1 MEKTE
6 QQQEPEIDRTARL
19 CDHIFTFLK
28 AEGVT
33 TPEVVCNEAMNA
45 TTRIFGIKAEYLN
58 VEPKDFIIGMLQQ
71 TIDHIN
77 EVETTP
83 LNLKT
88 KDGGKITMI
97 TKEGKE

>member
-1 MEKTE
+1 MEETE
-6 QQQEPEIDRTARL
+6 QQEQEIDRTARL

-45 TTRIFGIKAEYLN
+45 TTRIFGIIAEYLN

-77 EVETTP
+77 EVEATP

-88 KDGGKITMI
+88 KNGDRKSVV
-97 TKEGKE
+97 

>member
-1 MEKTE
+1 MEETE
-6 QQQEPEIDRTARL
+6 QQEPEIDRTARL

-45 TTRIFGIKAEYLN
+45 TTRIFGIIAEYLN
-58 VEPKDFIIGMLQQ
+58 VE
-71 TIDHIN
+71 DHIN
-77 EVETTP
+77 EVEATP

-88 KDGGKITMI
+88 KNGGKITMI
-97 TKEGKE
+97 AKERKE